1 MAAHYLL
8 GLQPVSSDLAQKIDD
23 PAMPM
28 KMHKDRVQI
37 FVQNVNVA
45 NIYFTNKLSRR
56 DQIECSKP
64 IAFVC

>member
-28 KMHKDRVQI
+28 KMHKDRGRVWLQAVKILKSHLSI
-37 FVQNVNVA
+37 FEVL
-45 NIYFTNKLSRR
+45 NI
-56 DQIECSKP
+56 D
-64 IAFVC
+64 